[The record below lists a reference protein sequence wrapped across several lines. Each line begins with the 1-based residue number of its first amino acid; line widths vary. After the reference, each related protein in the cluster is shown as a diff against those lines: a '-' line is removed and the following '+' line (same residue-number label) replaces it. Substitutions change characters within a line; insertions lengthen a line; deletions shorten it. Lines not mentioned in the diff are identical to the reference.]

1 MINFIQLCITGVSV
15 GLIYGLV
22 AVGFVMIYKSSQ
34 IFNFAQGEMVM
45 VGAYLAWTFLVSLG
59 MPAWLGILAVFV
71 IAGGVG
77 YGLERFPL
85 RPMIGQPVLATIMV
99 TMGIAIFL
107 RGLAILIWATDIGI
121 KFSPILAEENID
133 VLGVPLSNVIMAN
146 FVFVV
151 VLVILLSLFFNY
163 SRIGLHM
170 RAAAENHQLS
180 QSMGIRVTRAIAQSW
195 AIAALVS
202 TMGGFLLGYM
212 RGMDFGLSQIGLIAM
227 AAALVGGLESFK
239 GAIMGGLIIGLAE
252 TLTGC
257 YIGHG
262 LKEVVPYVL
271 MVFVLVWKPYGLF
284 GLERIERV

>member
-1 MINFIQLCITGVSV
+1 MINLVQLLVTGLSV

-45 VGAYLAWTFLVSLG
+45 VGAYLTWTFLVSLG
-59 MPAWLGILAVFV
+59 LPLWLGILLVLV

-77 YGLERFPL
+77 YGFERFPL
-85 RPMIGQPVLATIMV
+85 RPMIGQPILATIMV
-99 TMGIAIFL
+99 TMGMAIFL
-107 RGLAILIWATDIGI
+107 RGLAILIWSADIGI
-121 KFSPILAEENID
+121 KFPAIVVERTVEFF
-133 VLGVPLSNVIMAN
+133 GVPLSNLILAN
-146 FVFVV
+146 FAFVLF
-151 VLVILLSLFFNY
+151 LVILLSVFFNY
-163 SRIGLHM
+163 SRVGLHM
-170 RAAAENHQLS
+170 RAAAENHQLA

-202 TMGGFLLGYM
+202 TMGGFLLAYM

-262 LKEVVPYVL
+262 LKEVVPFVI
-271 MVFVLVWKPYGLF
+271 MVFVLVWRPYGLF
-284 GLERIERV
+284 GLARIERV